1 VRREGPGRILGRS
14 MEVDAIARLAA
25 GGGLSAITAV
35 IELSVAAV
43 ALLLSAPGRTAAI
56 PLALVLVASAVLSA
70 ASVQRRR
77 AWTSARL
84 AETDELLEAIAGQ
97 RTRLIQGDHEAADRA
112 QRLDEYARL
121 GAAADRPLAVLSG
134 SLPRVALAA
143 GLAGLAL
150 GGELS
155 DPSDV
160 ALALGGV
167 LLATQALRRIA
178 AAVETLTSAS
188 LARHALEPILAA
200 AREATG
206 TQTRTAPA
214 AAHEP
219 DAAGASLTVRGLRVE
234 RGGREVLH
242 DVDLD
247 LQPGD
252 SAVLSGA
259 SGAGKS
265 TLAAAIAG
273 LLAPADGSVT
283 LGTASPADPGWR
295 SRVGFVPQ
303 HGDNHVLLAP
313 VAFNLLMG
321 RAWPPSERD
330 LEDAA
335 AMCEELGLGPLL
347 ARMPAGLGQ
356 VVGETGWRLSQ
367 GERARLCL
375 GRALLADHDVLL
387 LDEPLGALDPHTAR
401 TILDVVRRRARTLV
415 VISQE

>member
-1 VRREGPGRILGRS
+1 
-14 MEVDAIARLAA
+14 M
-25 GGGLSAITAV
+25 
-35 IELSVAAV
+35 
-43 ALLLSAPGRTAAI
+43 
-56 PLALVLVASAVLSA
+56 
-70 ASVQRRR
+70 
-77 AWTSARL
+77 
-84 AETDELLEAIAGQ
+84 
-97 RTRLIQGDHEAADRA
+97 
-112 QRLDEYARL
+112 
-121 GAAADRPLAVLSG
+121 
-134 SLPRVALAA
+134 
-143 GLAGLAL
+143 
-150 GGELS
+150 
-155 DPSDV
+155 
-160 ALALGGV
+160 
-167 LLATQALRRIA
+167 
-178 AAVETLTSAS
+178 
-188 LARHALEPILAA
+188 
-200 AREATG
+200 
-206 TQTRTAPA
+206 
-214 AAHEP
+214 
-219 DAAGASLTVRGLRVE
+219 
-234 RGGREVLH
+234 LH

-247 LQPGD
+247 LHPGD
-252 SAVLSGA
+252 LAVLSGA

-273 LLAPADGSVT
+273 LLAAADGSVT
-283 LGTASPADPGWR
+283 LGTASPADPAWR